1 MSRIQRGSGLTGD
14 DGPDW
19 WQVLKNIIEGR
30 EWNDDGGLRLKPEDF
45 EIMRRDDLNTTVSGS
60 LYNSSLAQKYGINNL
75 KFYKVNALNSVEP
88 VSNNRIAV
96 IVRKYNDGQIAVL
109 FYDYGSNSIVV
120 PGNLNLNSNITAST
134 RQYGEYVIRN
144 GGPTSGNDPLYGDL
158 SINRA
163 MSIFT
168 SSSSM
173 DEPEPAPGPPT
184 PPGENEKTFSASDL
198 DITFR
203 QMQGHSAV
211 IYNGEVT
218 VKQERKD
225 GYWVINFYDT
235 SGQKL
240 GLQDNNSTRQIW
252 RSLWSGADG
261 GYKVPDSYLREGD
274 NDALGWVDRSFK
286 KQPEPGPDPP
296 APPELKKFSITL
308 TTGETKIQAY
318 DWDGESIPVNDFVIH
333 FEQQTDGSY
342 QIYATPLQSDKRL
355 WINVD
360 RVGDKPLNRLS
371 NGNWEIP
378 AGDLPEN
385 ATVRD
390 VSTFFINNFKNDPE
404 PPGPPPPASGYN
416 RITGNTDSSPWKFLK
431 LKNED
436 GSAFTG
442 DYFIDYKQQ
451 RFGSGNYSGSVQ
463 DVQFFTFDSQ
473 GNKKYIKANFGDV
486 SWGMAGYSNSP
497 IFDSNG
503 EIIGEK
509 YSFSLPND
517 SRGSFEDFLNQYYDT
532 DRNLYPPEP
541 PPTPPTPPPTPPTPP
556 EPPAPI
562 TERAG
567 DEERGRINTIDHP
580 GLIFRD
586 SSGQIIEDNLI
597 SLFVKGDTDGDGKTE
612 IYFRISGT
620 GEPATIEQAQ
630 NYHYLDFPQPDTA
643 GPQRRRLQET
653 GAQITLYD
661 VETGEDRIDELFENG
676 FGASPNISLKEMN
689 LLDALKIKAFILYKK
704 SEKSQFVIKDRD
716 NILNGLHIVGIMKD
730 NIGKK
735 KQFIP
740 IHNLTGGGEPA
751 PGQAPLFPEFR
762 GTATATGGE
771 RAHERFDLYSPPDL
785 CGGGSS
791 GRRLMQCGPDEP
803 PPEYN
808 TFKKEI
814 SKMELLNFERNRQE
828 QDRRDIPNYRL
839 TQFERM
845 RETTNER
852 ELISMYGTF
861 SSASYIP
868 EDNRPESLFG
878 LDYDK
883 KHSSNNRAVYIG
895 RANKHGIISLRG
907 TKPGNVIDLM
917 SDTLILTGY
926 EESLSLRFEESL
938 KNVKEIMDAHPK
950 TDFTLSSHSLGG
962 ALNEYVINELKGT
975 PYEKRIKAISFNPG
989 KAPNTQSA
997 RAKDISQ
1004 AITDASIL
1012 KAFKDQDPRF
1022 LPIYSSIQRDLGI
1035 TAENI
1040 TNPDILTNEQEM
1052 AQLIENYPTLTRSF
1066 NDLMGRVSSLGT
1078 IEERTAEARAW
1089 IQQNEQLL
1097 GDINYTASF
1106 MNIIKTKILFDLTL
1120 KIFDFTANY
1129 TIDSFLER
1137 ESRMDEKL
1145 NRAVKPYKVLWS
1157 EGPNVIFKY
1166 KQDPISLHHSFFEEN
1181 EKQNVRTYKGDE
1193 KNILWEGLEGRMSQG
1208 LKEHSMD
1215 NFLIDDHKKLL
1226 DHSETWG
1233 EYFNNL
1239 LNDNVESA
1247 SEILNGL
1254 RSKMDEK
1261 EKEFIRN
1268 NGWADFLGLF

>member
-1 MSRIQRGSGLTGD
+1 MSSIQIGRGIPGSSGS
-14 DGPDW
+14 DW

-30 EWNDDGGLRLKPEDF
+30 APDDDGGLSLTPEDF
-45 EIMRRDDLNTTVSGS
+45 KLNRTRANLNSAVSGS
-60 LYNSSLAQKYGINNL
+60 LYSSSLAQKYGINNL
-75 KFYKVNALNSVEP
+75 KFYKVGGLNSVEP

-96 IVRKYNDGQIAVL
+96 IVRKYNDGQVGL
-109 FYDYGSNSIVV
+109 VFYDYGSNSVVV
-120 PGNLNLNSNITAST
+120 PGNINLNSNITAST

-144 GGPTSGNDPLYGDL
+144 GGSTSPDDPLYGDT

-163 MSIFT
+163 MGIFT
-168 SSSSM
+168 NSSSM
-173 DEPEPAPGPPT
+173 DEPTPEPPAPPAP
-184 PPGENEKTFSASDL
+184 EQNEKTFNASDL

-203 QMQGHSAV
+203 QMQGRASV
-211 IYNGEVT
+211 IYNGQVT
-218 VKQERKD
+218 VKQEKKD
-225 GYWVINFYDT
+225 GYYVINFYDT
-235 SGQKL
+235 NGQKL
-240 GLQDNNSTRQIW
+240 GLQDNNSSRQIW
-252 RSLWSGADG
+252 RRLWSGGDA
-261 GYKVPDSYLREGD
+261 GYKVPDGYLKEGD
-274 NDALGWVDRSFK
+274 NDALGWVDRAFE
-286 KQPEPGPDPP
+286 KQPEPDPP
-296 APPELKKFSITL
+296 TPPEPTSETYDTSTSDYNLLFKDSSGNRYRGRINLIYQFKNGQWQFRAVKDGTNDYLTLTGGNLNIISRGQAGPLYSLDYEDGESFEDTFQSAYGGAPPDGPAPIAPGELKKIQINL
-308 TTGETKIQAY
+308 TQGQTAIQAY
-318 DWDGESIPVNDFVIH
+318 DWDGTQSIPAESFTIH
-333 FEQQTDGSY
+333 LEEQPDGSY
-342 QIYATPLQSDKRL
+342 QVYCTGGSNQRL
-355 WINVD
+355 WVNLSNV
-360 RVGDKPLNRLS
+360 GLKLNRKP

-378 AGDLPEN
+378 AGQIPEG
-385 ATVRD
+385 ATSENVQQYFLN
-390 VSTFFINNFKNDPE
+390 SYQKE
-404 PPGPPPPASGYN
+404 PPA
-416 RITGNTDSSPWKFLK
+416 
-431 LKNED
+431 
-436 GSAFTG
+436 
-442 DYFIDYKQQ
+442 
-451 RFGSGNYSGSVQ
+451 
-463 DVQFFTFDSQ
+463 
-473 GNKKYIKANFGDV
+473 
-486 SWGMAGYSNSP
+486 
-497 IFDSNG
+497 
-503 EIIGEK
+503 
-509 YSFSLPND
+509 
-517 SRGSFEDFLNQYYDT
+517 
-532 DRNLYPPEP
+532 PPEP
-541 PPTPPTPPPTPPTPP
+541 PKPPTPPPTPPTPP
-556 EPPAPI
+556 TPPGPA
-562 TERAG
+562 TETTG

-586 SSGQIIEDNLI
+586 SSGQIVEDGLI

-630 NYHYLDFPQPDTA
+630 NYHYLDFPKLDTA
-643 GPQRRRLQET
+643 GPQPRRLQET
-653 GAQITLYD
+653 GLQITLYD

-676 FGASPNISLKEMN
+676 FGASPNISLKEKN
-689 LLDALKIKAFILYKK
+689 LLDALKIKAFVLYKK

-716 NILNGLHIVGIMKD
+716 NILNGLQVVGIMKD

-735 KQFIP
+735 NQFIP
-740 IHNLTGGGEPA
+740 IHNLTEGTA
-751 PGQAPLFPEFR
+751 PGQAPLFPEFT

-771 RAHERFDLYSPPDL
+771 GPAETFPLYSPPDL
-785 CGGGSS
+785 CGGGGT

-803 PPEYN
+803 PAEYKS
-808 TFKKEI
+808 FKNDY
-814 SKMELLNFERNRQE
+814 SRMELLNFERNRQE

-845 RETTNER
+845 RDTTNER

-907 TKPGNVIDLM
+907 TKPGNIIDLM
-917 SDTLILTGY
+917 SDALILTGY

-950 TDFTLSSHSLGG
+950 TNFTLSSHSLGG
-962 ALNEYVINELKGT
+962 AINEYVINELKGT

-989 KAPNTQSA
+989 KAPNVKTK
-997 RAKDISQ
+997 RAEQVSDL
-1004 AITDASIL
+1004 ITNASVA

-1066 NDLMGRVSSLGT
+1066 NDLMGRISTLGT

-1089 IQQNEQLL
+1089 IQQNEELL
-1097 GDINYTASF
+1097 GGINYTASF

-1157 EGPNVIFKY
+1157 EGQNVIFKY
-1166 KQDPISLHHSFFEEN
+1166 KQDPISLHHSFFED

-1193 KNILWEGLEGRMSQG
+1193 KSILWEGLEGRMSQG

-1239 LNDNVESA
+1239 LNDNVESTG
-1247 SEILNGL
+1247 EILNGIKNKL
-1254 RSKMDEK
+1254 SEK
-1261 EKEFIRN
+1261 QKEFIRN